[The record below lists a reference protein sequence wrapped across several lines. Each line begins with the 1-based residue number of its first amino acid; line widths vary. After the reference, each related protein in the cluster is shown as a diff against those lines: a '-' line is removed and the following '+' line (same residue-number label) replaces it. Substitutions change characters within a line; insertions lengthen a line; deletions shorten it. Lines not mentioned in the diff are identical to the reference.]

1 MTRTLPR
8 LGIRNNAAATLAQ
21 MRANAA
27 ASMLDPRVWETSRAI
42 IAKTE
47 PRDEVA
53 QAMALRD
60 WLLKSFRFVK
70 DPVGRELLESPIYQ
84 LAQYDRRGF
93 IQGDCDDAASLTG
106 ALLMSIGIPAQ
117 YVAVDIVGSPR
128 GFDHVFT
135 VGYPM
140 DRAAKKR
147 AALEFDVTR
156 PSDVHR
162 VRFQPNAI
170 RVPAA

>member
-1 MTRTLPR
+1 MTVTVPR
-8 LGIRNNAAATLAQ
+8 SGLRNNAPATLAQ
-21 MRANAA
+21 MKANAA
-27 ASMLDPRVWETSRAI
+27 AALLDPRVWETARAI
-42 IAKTE
+42 IKGAA

-53 QAMALRD
+53 QAQAIRD

-70 DPVGRELLESPIYQ
+70 DPVGRELLESPTYQ
-84 LAQYDRRGF
+84 LAQYDRVGF
-93 IQGDCDDAASLTG
+93 VQGDCDDASSLAG

-117 YVAVDIVGSPR
+117 YVAVDIVGTPR

-135 VGYPM
+135 VGFPM

-147 AALEFDVTR
+147 VAMEFDVTR
-156 PSDVHR
+156 PNDVRR
-162 VRFQPNAI
+162 VRFKSGAI